1 MYWCS
6 CTLPAYKSLHLLAR
20 SSAHHQWHWTEF
32 HIRQI
37 LHYYKVRFCNF
48 VMLFT
53 RKTLTIPCTRSCKF
67 DAMSLCNPLHQLI
80 IGSLQWCWKIFK
92 CQALMHSVSIF
103 IFYCRAEQ
111 TLVFSK
117 VCTVYYSVG
126 GHVQTHSH
134 NYAQLCFVDRTQWHT
149 WTLANT
155 DEGWIKTWQILHT
168 ALLLLLPTLSEIFS
182 ALFQFCK
189 LLHQASHF
197 LASSWMFWLDTF
209 SNRGAKASTCKQ
221 RKYPGQS
228 WTTFSQ
234 PHVVFTSRD
243 LSRFPPRFERI
254 FPGKNLIQFLAKM
267 MQDFRNFVLLNC
279 ILNFDAEQVDVKL
292 QVTNVKNK
300 EVTANP
306 KPQTLEKIGL
316 STALTLKPKT

>member
-1 MYWCS
+1 
-6 CTLPAYKSLHLLAR
+6 
-20 SSAHHQWHWTEF
+20 
-32 HIRQI
+32 
-37 LHYYKVRFCNF
+37 
-48 VMLFT
+48 
-53 RKTLTIPCTRSCKF
+53 
-67 DAMSLCNPLHQLI
+67 
-80 IGSLQWCWKIFK
+80 
-92 CQALMHSVSIF
+92 MHSVSIF

-134 NYAQLCFVDRTQWHT
+134 NDAQLCFVDRTHWHSDT
-149 WTLANT
+149 PGHL
-155 DEGWIKTWQILHT
+155 QIQTKVGSKGDKFHT

-189 LLHQASHF
+189 LLHQAGHF
-197 LASSWMFWLDTF
+197 LASSWMFWLDAF
-209 SNRGAKASTCKQ
+209 LNRGAKASTCKQ

-254 FPGKNLIQFLAKM
+254 FPGKHLIQV
-267 MQDFRNFVLLNC
+267 N
-279 ILNFDAEQVDVKL
+279 
-292 QVTNVKNK
+292 
-300 EVTANP
+300 
-306 KPQTLEKIGL
+306 
-316 STALTLKPKT
+316 